1 MNAEVAGL
9 KYRADIDG
17 LRALAVIPVIIYHAG
32 AAWLPGGFVG
42 VDVFFVISGFLI
54 SKIILGEVERN
65 SFSFIDFYK
74 RRVNRIVPALLFMI
88 VVVLLVFS
96 VSGLPDQSVSVAKS
110 AIAAIFSVSN
120 FYFWGG
126 SGYFSPSSDF
136 MPLLHTWSLAVEEQ
150 FYLFFPVLVIIL
162 FRLKLNIRMV
172 IAVGAIVMFVFG
184 WWISIKSPMFA
195 YYMLPARAWELALG
209 VALAVGVVPKSKN
222 IILNETLTVLGT
234 ILIVLS
240 FFYVRSDMV
249 FPGVAALIPC
259 AGAALII
266 NSGGDSFVSKRL
278 LSCKPIVYVGLIS
291 YSLYLWHWP
300 ILTFLRVVNA
310 SVHLDRSMIALGMI
324 VTLVFSIISW
334 RYIEVPF
341 RRKDLGDLKKIVL
354 LGGGVAVVGIVSF
367 LVILGSGFPSRLG
380 PHALKAVL
388 AAKDIDPLRD
398 ECFGTKE
405 RGGCTF
411 GDQSLA
417 VSYIVV
423 GDSHAAALRPAISAS
438 SLVEGERGT
447 LYWMKACPL
456 LDGSRRVD
464 HSSQKECGSFKENVW
479 KIIEGDRSIET
490 VFLGGR
496 WPYQVTGTLPESG
509 GSLMTFMEDDI
520 TETHSKKENE
530 LVFMRSLRR
539 TVDRLA
545 GMGKKVVIIGSV
557 PEAGFNVPE
566 SIAMA
571 RYFGRHD
578 KARVRFKVSGDR
590 ASYSDKLIMNSLP
603 KTTRFYPVL
612 GAFCYEEW
620 CEFEKNGTPLF
631 YDSNHLS
638 YFGALNF
645 IAPVL
650 SLENQKMLFELH

>member
-1 MNAEVAGL
+1 VNAEVAGL

-54 SKIILGEVERN
+54 SKIILGEMERN

-74 RRVNRIVPALLFMI
+74 RRVDRIVPALVFMV

-96 VSGLPDQSVSVAKS
+96 VLGLPDQSVSVAKS
-110 AIAAIFSVSN
+110 AISAIFSVSN

-150 FYLFFPVLVIIL
+150 FYLFFPVLMIVL
-162 FRLKLNIRMV
+162 FRLKLNIKMV

-184 WWISIKSPMFA
+184 WWLSIKSPMFA

-209 VALAVGVVPKSKN
+209 VALAVGVVPKSKS
-222 IILNETLTVLGT
+222 IILNETLTALGA

-266 NSGGDSFVSKRL
+266 NFGGDSFVSKRL

-310 SVHLDRSMIALGMI
+310 SVHLDRSMVVLGMI
-324 VTLVFSIISW
+324 VTLVLSIISW
-334 RYIEVPF
+334 RYVEVPF

-354 LGGGVAVVGIVSF
+354 LGGGVAVAGIVSF
-367 LVILGSGFPSRLG
+367 LVILGSGFPSRLS
-380 PHALKAVL
+380 PHALEAVM

-411 GDQSLA
+411 GDQSLP

-456 LDGSRRVD
+456 LDGSRRVN
-464 HSSQKECGSFKENVW
+464 HPGQKECKTFKENVW
-479 KIIEGDRSIET
+479 RIIEGDRSIET

-496 WPYQVTGTLPESG
+496 WPYQVTGTLPENG
-509 GSLMTFMEDDI
+509 GSLMTLMADDV
-520 TETHSKKENE
+520 TATYSKNENE
-530 LVFMRSLRR
+530 LVFIRSLKR

-566 SIAMA
+566 STAMA
-571 RYFGRHD
+571 RNFGRED
-578 KARVRFKVSGDR
+578 KARVPFEVAGNRARF
-590 ASYSDKLIMNSLP
+590 SDEIIMNLLP
-603 KTTRFYPVL
+603 ESASFYPVL
-612 GAFCYEEW
+612 GAFCDDEW
-620 CEFEKNGTPLF
+620 CDFEKNGTPVF

-638 YFGALNF
+638 YSGALNF

-650 SLENQKMLFELH
+650 SLQNQNGAI